1 MNSIILSIVIPT
13 YNRPQYL
20 PRAVE
25 SALQAAA
32 DGNVEVIVVPN
43 GGDQSWQSSLFN
55 YLNNSRV
62 IISPIE
68 TGNANAARNHG
79 MSLATGKYIR
89 FLDDDDYFY
98 TTAAKK
104 QLMMLRKSNADICA
118 GSLAVVNNDGLILNI
133 LKVDYQD
140 DFVAHI
146 LSSKGRT
153 SPQFYI
159 YRRSAIEGFLWDES
173 INIGQDTHWTHTMCR
188 VKDWS
193 WIYVDEV
200 VSSWVQHS
208 SEQIS
213 KKYNVSEH
221 FKLQEAYKWSTIQ
234 TLIKQE
240 RLTDERERIAIEGM
254 WSLIHGGFFFS
265 PLFWAKVMR
274 KTQKL
279 FPDTYPNIPIYK
291 GKYKKIISP
300 LYLEIIMI
308 PKRWLNYFYRQYLVS
323 VDKRSNWS

>member
-1 MNSIILSIVIPT
+1 MILLTVIIPT
-13 YNRPQYL
+13 HNRPKYL
-20 PRAVE
+20 PRAVK
-25 SALQAAA
+25 SALQAAPN
-32 DGNVEVIVVPN
+32 GNVEVIVVPN
-43 GGDQSWQSSLFN
+43 GGDETWKESLA
-55 YLNNSRV
+55 LLLSDSR
-62 IISPIE
+62 IIVSPVE
-68 TGNANAARNHG
+68 RGHANVARNHG
-79 MSLATGKYIR
+79 LKLARGKYVR

-98 TTAAKK
+98 PAEAKK
-104 QLMMLRKSNADICA
+104 QIVQLEKSEADICGGA
-118 GSLAVVNNDGLILNI
+118 LAVVDIAGKILNI
-133 LKVDYQD
+133 LEIHYKK
-140 DFVAHI
+140 DFIANI
-146 LSSKGRT
+146 LSFKGRT
-153 SPQFYI
+153 SPQFYV
-159 YRRSAIEGFLWDES
+159 YRRNSIIGLFWDES
-173 INIGQDTHWTHTMCR
+173 IDIGQDTHWTHTMCR
-188 VKDWS
+188 KKDWS
-193 WIYVDEV
+193 WICIDEV
-200 VSSWVQHS
+200 VGSWVQHS
-208 SEQIS
+208 PEQIS

-279 FPDTYPNIPIYK
+279 FPNTYPNIPIYK

-323 VDKRSNWS
+323 VGKRSNWS